1 MPDTPRNG
9 QNESSRSP
17 IRLMAEILKDDELD
31 KEDKQLLYEMAK
43 TRFWHRRAMAY
54 IALFGM
60 LALAGAKL
68 FFKADADVAW
78 INATLSAIV
87 VAYIGAAAVRPGS

>member
-1 MPDTPRNG
+1 
-9 QNESSRSP
+9 
-17 IRLMAEILKDDELD
+17 MAEILKDDELD

-43 TRFWHRRAMAY
+43 TRFWHRRTMAY

-60 LALAGAKL
+60 LALAAAN
-68 FFKADADVAW
+68 FFKPEFDVAW

-87 VAYIGAAAVRPGS
+87 VAYYGAAAARPGS